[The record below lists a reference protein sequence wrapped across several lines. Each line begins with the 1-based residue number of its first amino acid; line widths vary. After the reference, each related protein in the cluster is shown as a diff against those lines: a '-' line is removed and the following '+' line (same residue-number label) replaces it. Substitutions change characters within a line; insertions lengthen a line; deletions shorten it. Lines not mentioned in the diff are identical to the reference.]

1 MGAALGRGCPLE
13 VRRGALQASCC
24 QLFGFFVPRLLV
36 MQHVGVFFFLQYD
49 GSCWLSS
56 TVGLFC
62 FGVACPDG
70 VVPFLPGKPQG
81 SSQGLVPELLLGTNC
96 P

>member
-36 MQHVGVFFFLQYD
+36 MQHVGGFFF
-49 GSCWLSS
+49 SFS
-56 TVGLFC
+56 TMAAAG
-62 FGVACPDG
+62 
-70 VVPFLPGKPQG
+70 
-81 SSQGLVPELLLGTNC
+81 
-96 P
+96 